1 MSTTG
6 IVRRIDDLGRVVIPK
21 EIRKTL
27 RIRDGEAL
35 EIEVLN
41 DHIILKKYSSL
52 GDIEGFLNILIDI
65 VNKIIH
71 KSIFIF
77 DTDRIISES
86 GYDKERYV
94 NHPISE
100 SIYHFMSERK
110 VDFSSQNVEIEI
122 VKDQIIHGNFL
133 FSSIIP
139 NGDVIGGILIFSEEE
154 EINEQD
160 QMFLKLIVETLTK
173 YVEE

>member
-27 RIRDGEAL
+27 RIKDGEAL
-35 EIEVLN
+35 EIEVVN
-41 DHIILKKYSSL
+41 DNIILKKYSSL
-52 GDIEGFLNILIDI
+52 GDIQGFLDILIQI

-86 GYDKERYV
+86 GYGKERCV
-94 NHPISE
+94 NYNISDY
-100 SIYHFMSERK
+100 IYHLMSERK
-110 VDFSSQNVEIEI
+110 VDFSSSDVDVEII
-122 VKDQIIHGNFL
+122 KGQILHGHYL

-139 NGDVIGGILIFSEEE
+139 NGDVVGGILIFSEEE